1 MSLETMTVLK
11 LVDSIM
17 DKSIGY
23 RTVLLSDDDV
33 PLFYDFDAGV
43 NPDFKLHHFSRVF
56 LETEIQVS
64 KLGPGYHLVPDSCV
78 VTTPVDA
85 LPELKLLFHAL
96 VANVTIPYCPHVS
109 QSLTLMAVNGQLP
122 YRTELCDA
130 LKSFYAV
137 FDLQLVRALE
147 AQIDTQQVGLVDCG
161 VYDFS
166 GNRAVG
172 QNPELYVPLLTYH
185 GFVAWIIFEVDK
197 EQFRYR
203 FGVRTSPRTQLIE
216 IRPAQFDA
224 DTVMDILNFVCGN
237 KNAV

>member
-1 MSLETMTVLK
+1 MSLETMTVLE
-11 LVDSIM
+11 LVDSIV

-23 RTVLLSDDDV
+23 RTIILAENDL
-33 PLFYDFDAGV
+33 PLFYDFEAGV
-43 NPDFKLHHFSRVF
+43 NPDFKLHSFDRAF

-64 KLGPGYHLVPDSCV
+64 KLGPGYHIIPDSCT
-78 VTTPVDA
+78 VTMPVEK

-96 VANVTIPYCPHVS
+96 VADVNIPFCPHVS
-109 QSLTLMAVNGQLP
+109 QSLTLMAVTGQLP
-122 YRTELCDA
+122 YRKELCDA

-147 AQIDTQQVGLVDCG
+147 SQIDTQQVGLVDCG

-166 GNRAVG
+166 GNRALG

-197 EQFRYR
+197 EQYRYR